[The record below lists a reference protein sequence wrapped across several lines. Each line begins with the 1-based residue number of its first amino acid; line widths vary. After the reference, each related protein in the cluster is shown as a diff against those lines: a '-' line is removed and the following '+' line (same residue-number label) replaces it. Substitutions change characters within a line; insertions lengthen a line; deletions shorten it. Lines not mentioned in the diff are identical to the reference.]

1 MGARGRGMAGVRGWR
16 VLVAVLFAALP
27 VWAEADNDS
36 CLACHDDVEAVREEG
51 PRAGS
56 SVFVDPRVLEHSVH
70 EDLDCV
76 DCHPDADTEE
86 DHPAVLAPADCV
98 SCHED
103 EQDEY
108 AASLHGQALAKG
120 VADAPSCPDCHGGHD
135 VRPADD
141 PASTVNRKR
150 VAETCATCHAD
161 PAFIGRRAVR
171 INRPLEGYQ
180 HSAHYTSLMADG
192 TGATCVDCHGAHTL
206 QKASDPRSSINR
218 ANIATTCGDCHEE
231 IATTYDA
238 SIHGQA
244 VLHGNADAPT
254 CVDCHGEHDIRGPKD
269 PESSVYPAHITR
281 TTCVRCHESERLARR
296 YGLSAG
302 RLSTYLDS
310 YHGLAN
316 LGGSATVANCASCH
330 GVHDIRPSSDP
341 LSTVNRA
348 NLPHTCGKCHPGAGE
363 NFALGT
369 IHVAPGVDNGEHWL
383 VDLVRRV
390 YLWLIAVV
398 IGGMLLHNGFDFARR
413 FALPRLPY
421 AREILRFTG
430 IERAQHALLA
440 LSFIVLAY
448 SGFAL
453 KFPDAWWA
461 LPLNVLVDGESGRR
475 LIHRAAALVMLGLS
489 LFHLGWAVLS
499 RRGRA
504 QLEAMRPRLQDVRDL
519 WQMVRYYLGRA
530 PHGPAFARFSYAEK
544 AEYWAVVWG
553 TAVMMVTGFAL
564 WFTNVSLQL
573 VPKWALDLATVV
585 HYYEAWLAT
594 LAILVWHFYG
604 VIFNP
609 QIYPMSLVWL
619 TGYLS
624 REAMRHEHPREL
636 AESERAAAPPPERSD
651 PPASA

>member
-1 MGARGRGMAGVRGWR
+1 MRRRAATGRAGI
-16 VLVAVLFAALP
+16 AVLLCVAFAPWVGPA
-27 VWAEADNDS
+27 WAAADNES
-36 CLACHDDVEAVREEG
+36 CMECHGDEELVREG
-51 PRAGS
+51 DYRTGT
-56 SVFVDPRVLEHSVH
+56 SVYVDTKILDASIHA
-70 EDLDCV
+70 DMDCV
-76 DCHPDADTEE
+76 DCHPDADSE
-86 DHPAVLAPADCV
+86 DAHPEKLAVPDCP

-103 EQDEY
+103 EQ
-108 AASLHGQALAKG
+108 AAFAGSLHGVALEKG
-120 VADAPSCPDCHGGHD
+120 VADAPTCADCHGGHN
-135 VRPADD
+135 VLAADE
-141 PASTVNRKR
+141 PASMVNRQKIPD
-150 VAETCATCHAD
+150 TCAHCHANVE
-161 PAFIGRRAVR
+161 FIERRPVR

-180 HSAHYTSLMADG
+180 HSAHFKSLMADG
-192 TGATCVDCHGAHTL
+192 TGATCTDCHAAHDL
-206 QKASDPRSSINR
+206 YKASDLRSSINR

-231 IATTYDA
+231 IAVTYAA

-254 CVDCHGEHDIRGPKD
+254 CVDCHGEHDIRGAKD
-269 PESSVYPAHITR
+269 PESSVYPAHITK

-330 GVHDIRPSSDP
+330 GIHNIRPSSDP
-341 LSTVNRA
+341 LSTVNKA
-348 NLPHTCGKCHPGAGE
+348 NLPETCGKCHPGAGE

-369 IHVAPGVDNGEHWL
+369 IHVAEGVDNGEHWL
-383 VDLVRRV
+383 VHLVRRF
-390 YLWLIAVV
+390 YLWLIALV

-413 FALPRLPY
+413 FGQPRLPY
-421 AREILRFTG
+421 GRDVLRFTG
-430 IERAQHALLA
+430 SERVQHALLA
-440 LSFIVLAY
+440 LSFITLAY

-453 KFPDAWWA
+453 KFPDTWWA
-461 LPLNVLVDGESGRR
+461 TPLNALADGESGRR
-475 LIHRAAALVMLGLS
+475 LVHRGAALVMLGLS
-489 LFHLGWAVLS
+489 LFHVGWVLLT
-499 RRGRA
+499 RRGRS
-504 QLEAMRPRLQDVRDL
+504 QLQAMRPRWSDARDL
-519 WQMVRYYLGRA
+519 GQAVRWYLRRA
-530 PHGPAFARFSYAEK
+530 PHGPAFGRFSYGEK

-553 TAVMMVTGFAL
+553 TAVMVVTGFAL
-564 WFTNVSLQL
+564 WFADLSLQV

-609 QIYPMSLVWL
+609 QVYPMSLVWL

-636 AESERAAAPPPERSD
+636 DEIERAPSPDEPGDAAPGS
-651 PPASA
+651 